1 MLIYEWGSLCFKFK
15 VQQPNYWILHK
26 ISWDIIDNL
35 LIMLCHEVSQPED
48 KPQNQL
54 QLSTGPT
61 WDTQRQEEEKTVN
74 LGARMDVSVLCV
86 SKMIQVIRW
95 VDTKGLARGLLPN
108 LRTQSFPPFLFFFV
122 FLKEKKAQIRWV
134 ENVNALYM
142 EGLQIV
148 TNGLIN

>member
-1 MLIYEWGSLCFKFK
+1 
-15 VQQPNYWILHK
+15 
-26 ISWDIIDNL
+26 
-35 LIMLCHEVSQPED
+35 MLCHEVSQPED

-95 VDTKGLARGLLPN
+95 VDTKGLARGLLPY
-108 LRTQSFPPFLFFFV
+108 LRTQSFPPFLFFF
-122 FLKEKKAQIRWV
+122 FF
-134 ENVNALYM
+134 
-142 EGLQIV
+142 
-148 TNGLIN
+148 